1 MELSRLITKSIKSHP
16 DGEKAAR
23 VMKAALDAVDPRAAV
38 VANFRVQ
45 NSTLNFD
52 KHIYDLNSF
61 ERIFLVGAGKAG
73 QPMTDAVHDV
83 LGTRLDRGKVIV
95 KEGYLTAQEPSDQIE
110 IIEAGH
116 PIPDQRGV
124 DGAQKIIKL
133 LRDSTQ
139 NDLVICVFSGGGSAL
154 MVSPVPG
161 VRLDDLQKLTQELLA
176 SGATVNE
183 INTLRKHLDQV
194 KGGQIARYASPSKV
208 LSLIL
213 SDVVG
218 DPLDVI
224 ASGPTVPDPT
234 TFSDSLSIL
243 DRHQIRSKTPE
254 SIVNHLILG
263 QNGELEE
270 TPKPGES
277 IFDSVINTVIGS
289 NRTAAQAAIKQAQ
302 KEGFN
307 ALLLTNY
314 FQGEAHQTGQFLGA
328 ILRQLATHNQPIPR
342 PACIIVGGETT
353 VTLRGDGHGGRNQ
366 EIALGAVKEISGLE
380 DISLMTLAT
389 DGGDGIT
396 DAAGAVVTGES
407 LDDALSLG
415 LDPEAYLVK
424 NDSYNFFNP
433 LEDLIK
439 TGPTLT
445 NVNDLA
451 FLFSF

>member
-1 MELSRLITKSIKSHP
+1 MKSHP

-23 VMKAALDAVDPRAAV
+23 VMKAALDAVDPRAV
-38 VANFRVQ
+38 VLDNLRIT
-45 NSTLNFD
+45 NSKFN
-52 KHIYDLNSF
+52 INGEVYDLNRF
-61 ERIFLVGAGKAG
+61 KKVFLVGAGKAG
-73 QPMTDAVHDV
+73 QPMTDAVREV
-83 LGTRLDRGKVIV
+83 LGSNLFRGKVIV
-95 KEGYLTAQEPSDQIE
+95 KEGYLADQVFSDQIE
-110 IIEAGH
+110 LIEAGH

-124 DGAQKIIKL
+124 NGAQKIIDL
-133 LRDSTQ
+133 LRETTP

-161 VRLDDLQKLTQELLA
+161 VSLNDLQILTQELLA

-183 INTLRKHLDQV
+183 INTLRKHLDRV
-194 KGGQIARYASPSKV
+194 KGGQIARYASPARV

-234 TFSDSLSIL
+234 TYSDSLSLL
-243 DRHQIRSKTPE
+243 DRNKIRTRTPG
-254 SIVNHLILG
+254 SIINHLTLG
-263 QNGELEE
+263 QRGEFEE

-277 IFDSVINTVIGS
+277 IFDRVNNIIVGS
-289 NRTAAQAAIKQAQ
+289 NRTAAQAALKQAQ
-302 KEGFN
+302 VEGFKS
-307 ALLLTNY
+307 LILTNY
-314 FQGEAHQTGQFLGA
+314 LQGEAHQAGQILGS
-328 ILRQLATHNQPIPR
+328 IIRQLAEHNQPLSR

-353 VTLRGDGHGGRNQ
+353 VTLHGDGHGGRNQ
-366 EIALGAVKEISGLE
+366 ELALGAVKEISGLE
-380 DISLMTLAT
+380 DIAFITLAT

-396 DAAGAVVTGES
+396 DAAGAVVTGET
-407 LDDALSLG
+407 LHTALSIDH
-415 LDPEAYLVK
+415 DPESYLSR